1 MSNQYQGEDRGANS
15 HHQSEERG
23 VASAT
28 PEREA
33 ILKTALLSVSDK
45 TGLLEFAQALTA
57 LNVRIL
63 STGGTLKFLKD
74 KGIPAL
80 AISEHTGSPE
90 ILDGRVKT
98 LHPRIH
104 GGILAIRGNVAH
116 EQAMREN
123 AIEPIDFVVVNL
135 YPFRETVA
143 KPDVALEEA
152 IENIDIGGPAMLRS
166 SAKNYRFVT
175 VVCDP
180 GDYSIVAQELRREGS
195 TTPQT
200 RQMLALKAFRH
211 TADYDSAI
219 DEFLSERFTGAPSLR
234 LSFVGGKT
242 LRYGENDH
250 QKASFFLEKDA
261 IGAQEPNIGSAKQLH
276 GKELSYN
283 NLVDADAALE
293 AVRELHGTPAVAI
306 IKHTNPCGYATGK
319 TLDQAFEAAWDGD
332 PVSAFGS
339 VIAVSQKVDLA
350 TAEKLKG
357 RFVELLVAPGFSP
370 EALEYLQKKSKD
382 IRLLD
387 IGTLAPAQ
395 NRKVYKHI
403 LGGMLVQDRDVELN
417 RKWEPATKTPFPE
430 KLHALALFTWKACK
444 HVKSNAIV
452 ICQEY
457 APGQY
462 QVLGIGP
469 GQPNRIDSNLKLCQ
483 PRARENLRRQAEA
496 KGIAGAAVDT
506 YITDSLGQ
514 CVLAS
519 DAFFPFDDNVVAAHE
534 GGIRYIVQPGGS
546 LRDAEVLAT
555 ADKLGVAM
563 VFTGTRHFRH

>member
-1 MSNQYQGEDRGANS
+1 MK
-15 HHQSEERG
+15 
-23 VASAT
+23 
-28 PEREA
+28 
-33 ILKTALLSVSDK
+33 KTALLSVSDK
-45 TGLLEFAQALTA
+45 TGLLEFAQALAA
-57 LNVRIL
+57 LDIRIL
-63 STGGTLKFLKD
+63 STGGTLKFLKE
-74 KGIPAL
+74 KGIPAT
-80 AISEHTGSPE
+80 AISEYTGSPE
-90 ILDGRVKT
+90 IMDGRVKT
-98 LHPRIH
+98 LHPKIH
-104 GGILAIRGNVAH
+104 GGLLGIRDNEEH
-116 EQAMREN
+116 KKAMRDN
-123 AIEPIDFVVVNL
+123 AIEPIDIVAVNL

-143 KPDVALEEA
+143 KPDVKLEDA

-180 GDYSIVAQELRREGS
+180 ADYGAVASELKKEGDTGLA
-195 TTPQT
+195 T
-200 RQMLALKAFRH
+200 RQALALKVFRH

-219 DEFLSERFTGAPSLR
+219 DEYLSAALAGSPSLR
-234 LSFVGGKT
+234 LSFVEGRT

-261 IGAQEPNIGSAKQLH
+261 RASKEPNLGSARQLH

-293 AVRELHGTPAVAI
+293 SARELQDAPAVSI
-306 IKHTNPCGYATGK
+306 IKHMNPCGYATGA
-319 TLDQAFEAAWDGD
+319 TLAEAFEAAWEGD

-339 VIAVSQKVDLA
+339 VIAVTRKMDLA

-357 RFVELLVAPGFSP
+357 RFVELLIAPGFDAD
-370 EALEYLQKKSKD
+370 ALDYLQKKSKD

-387 IGTLAPAQ
+387 IGAMVPASE
-395 NRKVYKHI
+395 RKVYKHI

-417 RKWEPATKTPFPE
+417 RKWESPTQA
-430 KLHALALFTWKACK
+430 KLPGNLNALALFTWKACK

-452 ICQEY
+452 IGQEY
-457 APGQY
+457 APGKFTL
-462 QVLGIGP
+462 VGMGP

-483 PRARENLRRQAEA
+483 PRARENLRSQAEQ
-496 KGIAGAAVDT
+496 KGVDPDA
-506 YITDSLGQ
+506 YVKEQLAR

-534 GGIRYIVQPGGS
+534 GGIKYILQPGGS
-546 LRDAEVLAT
+546 LRDPDVIAT

>member
-1 MSNQYQGEDRGANS
+1 VSNPNK
-15 HHQSEERG
+15 SEERG

-28 PEREA
+28 PERRA
-33 ILKTALLSVSDK
+33 IKTALLSVSDK
-45 TGLLEFAQALTA
+45 TGLLEFAQALAA
-57 LNVRIL
+57 LDIRIL

-80 AISEHTGSPE
+80 AISEYTGSPE

-98 LHPRIH
+98 LHPKIH
-104 GGILAIRGNVAH
+104 GGLLGIRDNEAH
-116 EQAMREN
+116 RQAMREN
-123 AIEPIDFVVVNL
+123 AIEAIDIVAVNL

-143 KPDVALEEA
+143 KPDVALEDA

-180 GDYSIVAQELRREGS
+180 ADYGQVAAELRREGDTS
-195 TTPQT
+195 PAT
-200 RQMLALKAFRH
+200 RQALALKVFRH

-219 DEFLSERFTGAPSLR
+219 DEYLSSALAKSPSLR
-234 LSFVGGKT
+234 LSFTDGKT

-250 QKASFFLEKDA
+250 QKATFFLERDA
-261 IGAQEPNIGSAKQLH
+261 VSGDEPNLGSARQLH
-276 GKELSYN
+276 GKELSFN

-293 AVRELHGTPAVAI
+293 SVRELQEAPAVSI
-306 IKHTNPCGYATGK
+306 IKHMNPCGYATGA
-319 TLDQAFEAAWDGD
+319 TLAEAFEAAWEGD

-339 VIAVSQKVDLA
+339 VIAVTRPLDLA
-350 TAEKLKG
+350 TAEALKG
-357 RFVELLVAPGFSP
+357 RFVELLIAPGFAP
-370 EALEYLQKKSKD
+370 DALEYLRKKSKD

-387 IGTLAPAQ
+387 IGTMVPAKE
-395 NRKVYKHI
+395 RKVYKHI

-417 RKWEPATKTPFPE
+417 RKWESPTKAALPDTM
-430 KLHALALFTWKACK
+430 KGLALFTWKACK

-452 ICQEY
+452 MGQEY
-457 APGQY
+457 APGKY
-462 QVLGIGP
+462 ALVGMGP

-483 PRARENLRRQAEA
+483 PRARENLRRQAQQKGLEPEA
-496 KGIAGAAVDT
+496 YVREAL
-506 YITDSLGQ
+506 SR
-514 CVLAS
+514 CVMAS

-534 GGIRYIVQPGGS
+534 GGIRYILQPGGS
-546 LRDAEVLAT
+546 LRDPEVIAT

>member
-1 MSNQYQGEDRGANS
+1 VSK
-15 HHQSEERG
+15 
-23 VASAT
+23 
-28 PEREA
+28 
-33 ILKTALLSVSDK
+33 KTALISVSDK
-45 TGLLEFAQALTA
+45 TGLLQFAQT
-57 LNVRIL
+57 LNAIDVRIL

-74 KGIPAL
+74 NGIPAI

-98 LHPRIH
+98 LHPKIH
-104 GGILAIRGNVAH
+104 GGILGIRDNATHQGAMKANGIEAID
-116 EQAMREN
+116 
-123 AIEPIDFVVVNL
+123 IVVVNL

-143 KPDVALEEA
+143 KPDVSLEEA

-166 SAKNYRFVT
+166 SGKNYRFVT
-175 VVCDP
+175 VICDP
-180 GDYSIVAQELRREGS
+180 GDYAMVGQELRREGETS
-195 TTPQT
+195 PLT
-200 RQMLALKAFRH
+200 RQKLALKAFRH
-211 TADYDSAI
+211 TADYDAAI
-219 DEFLSERFTGAPSLR
+219 DEFLSTRFSGAPSLR
-234 LSFVGGKT
+234 LSFVEGKT

-250 QKASFFLEKDA
+250 QKASFFLEQEA
-261 IGAQEPNIGSAKQLH
+261 ASGREPNIGSARQLH

-293 AVRELHGTPAVAI
+293 AVRELQAGPAVAI
-306 IKHTNPCGYATGK
+306 IKHTNPCGYATGA

-339 VIAVSQKVDLA
+339 VIAVTSPVDLA

-357 RFVELLVAPGFSP
+357 RFVELLVAPGFNP
-370 EALEYLQKKSKD
+370 DALEYLQKKSKD

-387 IGTLAPAQ
+387 IGSLVPAQ
-395 NRKVYKHI
+395 GRKVYKHI
-403 LGGMLVQDRDVELN
+403 LGGMLVQDRDVELH
-417 RKWEPATKTPFPE
+417 RKWESATQTVFPD
-430 KLHALALFTWKACK
+430 KLMALAKFTWKACK

-457 APGQY
+457 APGQF

-483 PRARENLRRQAEA
+483 PRARENLRRQAEL
-496 KGIAGAAVDT
+496 KGVNTEI
-506 YITDSLGQ
+506 YIQEQLAN
-514 CVLAS
+514 CVMAS
-519 DAFFPFDDNVVAAHE
+519 DAFFPFDDNVIAAHE
-534 GGIRYIVQPGGS
+534 GGIRFIVQPGGS
-546 LRDAEVLAT
+546 LRDAEVVAT

>member
-1 MSNQYQGEDRGANS
+1 MSK
-15 HHQSEERG
+15 
-23 VASAT
+23 
-28 PEREA
+28 
-33 ILKTALLSVSDK
+33 KTALISVSDK
-45 TGLLEFAQALTA
+45 TGLLEFAQALAA
-57 LNVRIL
+57 LDIRIL

-74 KGIPAL
+74 KGVPAI

-98 LHPRIH
+98 LHPKIH
-104 GGILAIRGNVAH
+104 GGILGIRDNETH
-116 EQAMREN
+116 KSAMKAN
-123 AIEPIDFVVVNL
+123 AIEPIDIVAVNL

-143 KPDVALEEA
+143 KPDVSLEEA

-175 VVCDP
+175 VICDP
-180 GDYSIVAQELRREGS
+180 ADYATVTQELKREGDTS
-195 TTPQT
+195 PQT

-219 DEFLSERFTGAPSLR
+219 DEFLSARFTGAPALR
-234 LSFVGGKT
+234 LSFVQGKE

-250 QKASFFLEKDA
+250 QKASIYLEKDA
-261 IGAQEPNIGSAKQLH
+261 ATTKEPNIGSAKQLH

-293 AVRELHGTPAVAI
+293 AVRELYSVPAVAI
-306 IKHTNPCGYATGK
+306 IKHMNPCGYATGD
-319 TLDQAFEAAWDGD
+319 TLAEAFEAAWEGD

-339 VIAVSQKVDLA
+339 VIAVTRRMDLA

-357 RFVELLVAPGFSP
+357 RFVELLVAPGFDSD
-370 EALEYLQKKSKD
+370 ALEYLQKKSKD

-387 IGTLAPAQ
+387 LGTMAPAAD
-395 NRKVYKHI
+395 RKVYKHI
-403 LGGMLVQDRDVELN
+403 LGAMLVQDRDVELN
-417 RKWEPATKTPFPE
+417 RKWESATKVAFPDSMRG
-430 KLHALALFTWKACK
+430 LALFTWKACK

-452 ICQEY
+452 IGQEY

-462 QVLGIGP
+462 LLLGMGP

-483 PRARENLRRQAEA
+483 PRARENLRRQAEK
-496 KGIAGAAVDT
+496 KGVEVEAYTKQQLAT
-506 YITDSLGQ
+506 
-514 CVLAS
+514 CVMAS

-534 GGIRYIVQPGGS
+534 GGLRYIVQPGGS
-546 LRDAEVLAT
+546 LRDQEAILT
-555 ADKLGVAM
+555 ADKLGVSM